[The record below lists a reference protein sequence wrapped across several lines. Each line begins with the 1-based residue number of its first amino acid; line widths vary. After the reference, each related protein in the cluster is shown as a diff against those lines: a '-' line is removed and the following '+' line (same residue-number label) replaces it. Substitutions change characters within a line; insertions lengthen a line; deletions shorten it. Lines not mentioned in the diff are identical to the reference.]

1 MKIRHRLTAALVAGA
16 LALSFS
22 AAALDSVDFPLFR
35 SAGVHMYSAAMQV
48 GNNAAYENAI
58 YWHET
63 NNREESYSLSYTP
76 GGDVVP
82 MVVYGTR
89 LWGTNRIS
97 TITNFL
103 EEKGYNVVGG
113 MNADYFST
121 KTGLPMGI
129 VVNEGRLITYGD
141 QRAAVFFHQDGS
153 AFIAKPYLSFT
164 LENHGGSAEANNAG
178 HTMSVPYF
186 NQYRQPHVPYLLNND
201 FSTTTHVST
210 AGRDVVM
217 RITDGNVVRTSGTV
231 QLEVVEVRDS
241 LSANDIPE
249 DCLILTCDEDCSAYG
264 DTAGFA
270 VGDKVTLTVQN
281 DDSRIDSAWYATGG
295 GSPST
300 GDGILLE
307 NGEICDNLG
316 TGRHPR
322 SAIGIKADGTV
333 VLYAIDGRQSD
344 HSNGLTEWDLA
355 DELKQRGCVSAL
367 NLDGGGSTALSVRRE
382 GDDEVTPVNSPS
394 DGALRSCSTYIMLVN
409 TASSTGTA
417 QKLTFSDYGPIVLAG
432 SDVTLPQADGAVD
445 NAWLPVS
452 MPDGVTYT
460 VDEHIGT
467 LNEYGWFTA
476 AHTAAQGY
484 LYANSGTIMGVNP
497 ITVVGAA
504 DYFITQDAET
514 GAELTSLT
522 LEPGEQVQLYHTA
535 WVAGRDALC
544 SPSAFTYTL
553 SGDVGT
559 ITEGGLFT
567 ASDINGAKG
576 NLVVRFGTLSTTI
589 PVTVGEEKPVKVE
602 DFERDSHIFSSSGVT
617 RSTARNNIQYGNG
630 SGQFSY
636 QFTGGQELEAVRYA
650 CTPVNFSKA
659 PTSLYA
665 WVKGDGSGNRLSAE
679 FTDVDDNV
687 TLTDFDKVLSFQDYT
702 LLSAPVQVGN
712 HCSFTGLALINTS
725 GQAGSGTFYVDQ
737 IFTKGALTDD
747 MTPPNVSLSVQG
759 NTITASVSDNSNLDW
774 KAGDI
779 HIRVDG
785 QELTVN
791 SNGAA
796 ASAIADF
803 SAAGVHRVTAW
814 TTDAF
819 GNMGSAAQ
827 DVTNGTASTTFLD
840 MNGHWASPYVQ
851 FAAQRGV
858 IAGEAVS
865 GGYRYNPEKN
875 ITRAEFCAMTSR
887 FLRLDSSA
895 YAEAQVPFTD
905 AASIPSW
912 AMNDVKAMYS
922 LGYISGKTSSVNGSL
937 IFDPNAS
944 ITRQEIF
951 SILGKTVAKGYER
964 SGSITAKDAG
974 SIASWALDGAKA
986 LTYLGVVSGYEDNT
1000 IRPTRNVTRAEVAR
1014 ILYCLY

>member
-1 MKIRHRLTAALVAGA
+1 MTIRHRLTAALVAGA

-22 AAALDSVDFPLFR
+22 ASALDSIDLPLFR
-35 SAGVHMYSAAMQV
+35 SAGTHMYSATMQV
-48 GNNAAYENAI
+48 GSNATYQNNI

-89 LWGTNRIS
+89 LWGTNRIN

-113 MNADYFST
+113 MNADYFSS

-129 VVNEGRLITYGD
+129 VINEGRLITYGD

-153 AFIAKPYLSFT
+153 AFIAKPSLSFT
-164 LENHGGSAEANNAG
+164 LKNHGGSAEANNAG

-186 NQYRQPHVPYLLNND
+186 NQWRQPHVPYLLSND
-201 FSTTTHVST
+201 FSTQTHVST

-217 RITDGNVVRTSGTV
+217 RITDGGVVRTSGTV
-231 QLEVVEVRDS
+231 ELEVVEVRDS
-241 LSANDIPE
+241 LSSSDIPE
-249 DCLILTCDEDCSAYG
+249 DCLILTCDEKCSAYG

-307 NGEICDNLG
+307 NGEIAPNLG

-322 SAIGIKADGTV
+322 SAIGIKADGSV

-355 DELKQRGCVSAL
+355 DELKQQGCVSAL

-382 GDDEVTPVNSPS
+382 GESEVTPINSPS
-394 DGALRSCSTYIMLVN
+394 DGMLRSCSTYIMLVN
-409 TASSTGTA
+409 KASSTGTA
-417 QKLTFSDYGPIVLAG
+417 HKLSFSDYGPIVLTG
-432 SDVTLPQADGAVD
+432 SDVTLPTADGAVD
-445 NAWLPVS
+445 NTWKPVA
-452 MPDGVTYT
+452 MPDGVTYS
-460 VDEHIGT
+460 VDESIGT
-467 LNEYGWFTA
+467 LNEYGWFKA
-476 AHTAAQGY
+476 SETAAQGY
-484 LYANSGTIMGVNP
+484 LYADAGGILGANP
-497 ITVVGAA
+497 ITVAGEV
-504 DYFITQDAET
+504 DYFTTQVAGGGT
-514 GAELTSLT
+514 ELTSLT
-522 LEPGEQVQLYHTA
+522 VQPGEQVQLEHYA

-544 SPSAFTYTL
+544 SPSAFTYSLTP
-553 SGDVGT
+553 DVGT

-567 ASDINGAKG
+567 ASDINGVK
-576 NLVVRFGTLSTTI
+576 GTLTVSFGSRSTSI
-589 PVTVGEEKPVKVE
+589 PISVGAEKPVKVE

-617 RSTARNNIQYGNG
+617 RSTVRDNIQYGSG

-636 QFTGGQELEAVRYA
+636 RFSGGQELETVRYA
-650 CTPVNFSKA
+650 STPVSFLKA
-659 PTSLYA
+659 PTALYA

-679 FTDVDDNV
+679 FTDAEGNV
-687 TLTDFDKVLSFQDYT
+687 ILADFDKVLSFQNYT

-712 HCSFTGLALINTS
+712 RCSFTGLVLTNAS
-725 GQAGSGTFYVDQ
+725 GQAGEGTFYVDQ
-737 IFTKGALTDD
+737 IFSKGALSDD
-747 MTPPNVSLSVQG
+747 TKPPEVSLYVEG
-759 NTITASVSDNSNLDW
+759 NKVTAFVNDDSGMDW
-774 KAGDI
+774 QAGDI

-785 QELTVN
+785 QELAV
-791 SNGAA
+791 SGMGSA
-796 ASAIADF
+796 ASATADF

-827 DVTNGTASTTFLD
+827 DVKNGTAPSTFLD

-858 IAGEAVS
+858 IAGEGVS

-887 FLRLDSSA
+887 FLGLDSSA
-895 YAEAQVPFTD
+895 YASAQVPFTD
-905 AASIPSW
+905 TASIPSW
-912 AMNDVKAMYS
+912 AINDVKAMYS
-922 LGYISGKTSSVNGSL
+922 LGYVNGKTAANGAL
-937 IFDPNAS
+937 IFDPNAP

-964 SGSITAKDAG
+964 SGSITAKDAS

-986 LTYLGVVSGYEDNT
+986 LTYLGVVSGYEDGT

-1014 ILYCLY
+1014 MLYCLY